1 MKIIQS
7 VLFSTLCGILLTVAS
22 AVPQRVFAQS
32 HYAIYTLQGADTP
45 QSPYIDQEVETE
57 GVVTLTLFGEA
68 QLNGFFLQDTLGD
81 GNPLTSDAIFVYGK
95 QNVKVGDYVKLTGTV
110 GEYKNRTQLSKI
122 KNLQV
127 LKDSVAIPFTK
138 VRFEED
144 VQGREEALE
153 CMALEFVDTLH
164 LLSTRSLTYGSVIL
178 GTTRHRSPTD
188 YNLPK
193 SEAYEAA
200 VAYNRS
206 NRITLNYGGTGRP
219 SSTPF
224 LDKDGTC
231 RTGNMLTNFRCVLDQ
246 VDREYQV
253 YAQSGTP
260 DFKGNPRTAAPN
272 NAKLGD
278 YDTKICGFNL
288 EYFMNRDALQ
298 RTRISKA
305 IRAIDADIYGFV
317 EVGGGT
323 GPVRALVEELDKQRG
338 AGTYD
343 FVRWNGYASA
353 SADYTCNHIVY
364 DSTKWEP
371 YRDNYMISA
380 PSPVNRKLIQ
390 AFRNKKTGFVF
401 IFSIN
406 HFKAKSGTGT
416 GADADQGDGQGIYNA
431 TRTREANA
439 VLDRLD
445 LLRYYYGTE
454 KILVMGDLNAMY
466 CEDPIRVFTNKGYE
480 NQTNRFDEAEY
491 SYCFDDYVQ
500 YLDYSLASPDMREL
514 VTGATVWHINSDEP
528 SFFDYDR
535 DETRQDGP
543 YRCSDHE
550 PVIVGFV
557 SPAPS
562 SDTVITANASACAA
576 SLLVRPNPAS
586 DHFTFYTP
594 QAGRLEVRSVSGAV
608 IRKIDVGAGE
618 NTLEVSSWKPGL
630 YFLVLCTE
638 KGEILHG
645 KLVKI

>member
-1 MKIIQS
+1 
-7 VLFSTLCGILLTVAS
+7 
-22 AVPQRVFAQS
+22 
-32 HYAIYTLQGADTP
+32 
-45 QSPYIDQEVETE
+45 
-57 GVVTLTLFGEA
+57 
-68 QLNGFFLQDTLGD
+68 
-81 GNPLTSDAIFVYGK
+81 
-95 QNVKVGDYVKLTGTV
+95 
-110 GEYKNRTQLSKI
+110 
-122 KNLQV
+122 
-127 LKDSVAIPFTK
+127 
-138 VRFEED
+138 
-144 VQGREEALE
+144 
-153 CMALEFVDTLH
+153 
-164 LLSTRSLTYGSVIL
+164 
-178 GTTRHRSPTD
+178 
-188 YNLPK
+188 
-193 SEAYEAA
+193 
-200 VAYNRS
+200 
-206 NRITLNYGGTGRP
+206 
-219 SSTPF
+219 
-224 LDKDGTC
+224 
-231 RTGNMLTNFRCVLDQ
+231 
-246 VDREYQV
+246 EYQV
-253 YAQSGTP
+253 YAQNGTP
-260 DFKGNPRTAAPN
+260 DFKGNPRTAAPD

-343 FVRWNGYASA
+343 FVRWTGYASS

-371 YRDNYMISA
+371 YRDSYMISS

-416 GADADQGDGQGIYNA
+416 GADADQGDGQGIYNH
-431 TRTREANA
+431 TRTQEAKA
-439 VLDRLD
+439 VLNHLD
-445 LLRYYYGTE
+445 LRRYYYGTE
-454 KILVMGDLNAMY
+454 NILVMGDLNAMY
-466 CEDPIRVFTNKGYE
+466 REDPIRVFTDAGYE
-480 NQTNRFDEAEY
+480 NQTNRFNEAEY

-535 DETRQDGP
+535 DATRQDGP

-562 SDTVITANASACAA
+562 PDTVITANEAADAA
-576 SLLVRPNPAS
+576 SLVVRPNPAS

-594 QAGRLEVRSVSGAV
+594 QAGRLEVRAVSGAV
-608 IRKIDVGAGE
+608 MRKMDVEAGE
-618 NTLEVSSWKPGL
+618 NTLEVSSWR
-630 YFLVLCTE
+630 
-638 KGEILHG
+638 
-645 KLVKI
+645 

>member
-1 MKIIQS
+1 MKSIHN
-7 VLFSTLCGILLTVAS
+7 LWLPTLCGILL
-22 AVPQRVFAQS
+22 AVVSGVPERAFAQT
-32 HYAIYTLQGADTP
+32 HYPVYTLQGAAIS
-45 QSPYIDQEVETE
+45 SPYVDQEVETE
-57 GVVTLTLFGEA
+57 GVVTLTLFGSG

-95 QNVKVGDYVKLTGTV
+95 QNVKAGNYVKLTGTV
-110 GEYKNRTQLSKI
+110 SEYRSRTQLSKI

-127 LKDSVAIPFTK
+127 VKDSVAIPFAK

-144 VQGREEALE
+144 VRGKEEALE
-153 CMALEFVDTLH
+153 CMALEFADTLH

-193 SEAYEAA
+193 SEGYEEAM
-200 VAYNRS
+200 AYNR
-206 NRITLNYGGTGRP
+206 NDRITLSYGGTGKP
-219 SSTPF
+219 SATPF

-231 RTGNMLTNFRCVLDQ
+231 RTGNVLTDFRCVLDQ
-246 VDREYQV
+246 IDNEYQV
-253 YAQSGTP
+253 YAQQGEP
-260 DFKGNPRTAAPN
+260 DFKGNLRTAAPDN
-272 NAKLGD
+272 TKLGD

-288 EYFMNRDALQ
+288 EYFMNRNTLQ
-298 RTRISKA
+298 RTRIAKA

-323 GPVRALVEELDKQRG
+323 SPVQALVEELDKQRG
-338 AGTYD
+338 EGTYD
-343 FVRWNGYASA
+343 FVRWTGYASA

-364 DSTKWEP
+364 DKTKWEP
-371 YRDNYMISA
+371 YRESFMISS

-390 AFRNKKTGFVF
+390 AFRNKETGFVF
-401 IFSIN
+401 IFNIN

-431 TRTREANA
+431 TRTKEAKA

-454 KILVMGDLNAMY
+454 NILVMGDLNAMY
-466 CEDPIRVFTNKGYE
+466 REDPIRVFTDAGYE
-480 NQTNRFDEAEY
+480 NQTNRFDESEY

-500 YLDYSLASPDMREL
+500 YLDYSLASPDMREV

-535 DETRQDGP
+535 DATRQDGP

-557 SPAPS
+557 SPAP
-562 SDTVITANASACAA
+562 DTVLANEAARAA
-576 SLLVRPNPAS
+576 SLIVRPNPVS
-586 DHFTFYTP
+586 DRFTFYAP

-608 IRKIDVGAGE
+608 MRKIDVEAGE
-618 NTLEVSSWKPGL
+618 NTLQVSAWKPGL

-638 KGEILHG
+638 KGEVLHG

>member
-1 MKIIQS
+1 MKIIHS
-7 VLFSTLCGILLTVAS
+7 VLFPTLCGILLTVS
-22 AVPQRVFAQS
+22 SVVPQRVFAQS
-32 HYAIYTLQGADTP
+32 HYAIYTLQGVNTS
-45 QSPYIDQEVETE
+45 QSPYIDEEVETE
-57 GVVTLTLFGEA
+57 GVVTLTLFGQG

-81 GNPLTSDAIFVYGK
+81 GNPLTSDALFVYGK

-110 GEYKNRTQLSKI
+110 GEYRNRTQLSKI

-153 CMALEFVDTLH
+153 CMALEFADTLH

-178 GTTRHRSPTD
+178 GTTRHRAPTD

-200 VAYNRS
+200 MAYNRRD
-206 NRITLNYGGTGRP
+206 RITLNYGGTGRP

-231 RTGNMLTNFRCVLDQ
+231 RTGNMLMNFRCVLDQ
-246 VDREYQV
+246 VDGEYQV
-253 YAQSGTP
+253 YAQEGVP
-260 DFKGNPRTAAPN
+260 DFKGNPRTAAPD

-323 GPVRALVEELDKQRG
+323 GSVRALVEELDKNRG

-343 FVRWNGYASA
+343 FVRWTGYASS

-371 YRDNYMISA
+371 YRDNYMISS

-401 IFSIN
+401 IFNIN
-406 HFKAKSGTGT
+406 HFKAKSGTNAT
-416 GADADQGDGQGIYNA
+416 GADTDQGDGQGIFNA

-454 KILVMGDLNAMY
+454 NILVMGDLNAMY
-466 CEDPIRVFTNKGYE
+466 CEDPIRVFTDAGYE
-480 NQTNRFDEAEY
+480 NQTNRFNEAEY

-500 YLDYSLASPDMREL
+500 YLDYSLASPDMREV

-528 SFFDYDR
+528 SFFDYEKDQ
-535 DETRQDGP
+535 TRQDGP

-557 SPAPS
+557 SPAPEPVPPLS
-562 SDTVITANASACAA
+562 NESADMA
-576 SLLVRPNPAS
+576 SLIVRPNPVS

-608 IRKIDVGAGE
+608 MRKIEVEAGE
-618 NTLEVSSWKPGL
+618 NTLEVSSWKPGI

-638 KGEILHG
+638 KGEMLHG